1 MLDNIRS
8 VQLYLYYEERAS
20 LCTYLLRWHFELILL
35 LMDFHTFSF
44 SVADSIGK
52 RLNTSTFNA
61 WSFVSCCSALPRYRR
76 KAKVSERTGASL
88 FPFQDVSYPFRF
100 AGRHQRSYDVFTDY
114 VVLEG
119 WWLEC
124 RCLRGSWC
132 WWSWRH
138 WFKLFHRIIAEEC
151 QSLVVDGLQVTG
163 LRNWATIYS
172 WITELE
178 GRDIHSLVS
187 DQRH

>member
-8 VQLYLYYEERAS
+8 VQLYLHYEERAS
-20 LCTYLLRWHFELILL
+20 LCTCLLRWHFELILL

-88 FPFQDVSYPFRF
+88 FPFPRRLAPLSICWASPTIVWRLHRLYRP
-100 AGRHQRSYDVFTDY
+100 
-114 VVLEG
+114 
-119 WWLEC
+119 
-124 RCLRGSWC
+124 RG
-132 WWSWRH
+132 
-138 WFKLFHRIIAEEC
+138 L
-151 QSLVVDGLQVTG
+151 L
-163 LRNWATIYS
+163 
-172 WITELE
+172 TELP
-178 GRDIHSLVS
+178 VS
-187 DQRH
+187 ERIWIPQQNWVKTSSSTFS